1 PRRRERR
8 AADRKFEGRLQRH
21 RPRPVDRRDR
31 LLHLAG
37 PRPDLR
43 PGPLRYGGLRLRARG
58 RPSGGRAPP
67 IAPAGGAL
75 VIKVG
80 SRAHPRPDRA
90 GEPLDGLVNMF
101 DIGIVLAVAF
111 LIAGLQALHLTGALT
126 HGTVAAKSPT
136 IVVRPNQKVQPF
148 KPGS

>member
-1 PRRRERR
+1 M
-8 AADRKFEGRLQRH
+8 
-21 RPRPVDRRDR
+21 
-31 LLHLAG
+31 
-37 PRPDLR
+37 
-43 PGPLRYGGLRLRARG
+43 
-58 RPSGGRAPP
+58 
-67 IAPAGGAL
+67 
-75 VIKVG
+75 IKVG

-148 KPGS
+148 KPGSKRIHVKGGKSVGEVYQLPDGRYVLVKKK